1 VAELYLFN
9 MYGRDMTA
17 FYTLHEG
24 LRCLSRGAKTLDI
37 VPCDKNPT
45 VVEELEEFAD
55 SIRGKAKPEV
65 GGKSAVESLAV
76 IRAGILSAKE
86 SRHVTLK
93 EVLESGRE

>member
-1 VAELYLFN
+1 
-9 MYGRDMTA
+9 
-17 FYTLHEG
+17 
-24 LRCLSRGAKTLDI
+24 
-37 VPCDKNPT
+37 
-45 VVEELEEFAD
+45 
-55 SIRGKAKPEV
+55 V